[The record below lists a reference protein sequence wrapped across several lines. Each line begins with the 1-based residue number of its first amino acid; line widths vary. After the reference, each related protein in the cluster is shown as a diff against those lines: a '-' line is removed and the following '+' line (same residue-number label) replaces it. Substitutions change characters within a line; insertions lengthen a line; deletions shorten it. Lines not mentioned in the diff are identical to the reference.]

1 MVSTDYDAERIAN
14 YIVWYD
20 SYSGFYDQEL
30 TTEEF
35 ESEVGAVMDSF
46 SDPVAVRRLVD
57 DFEDKVLWGPND
69 PEMTRVAKEVYAYVR
84 RLQKGFLRQGQL
96 KAAVPN
102 RKPKFG
108 RGR

>member
-20 SYSGFYDQEL
+20 SYSGLYDREL

-35 ESEVGAVMDSF
+35 ESEVETVMDSF
-46 SDPVAVRRLVD
+46 SDPVAVRHLVD
-57 DFEDKVLWGPND
+57 DFEDKVLWGPDD
-69 PEMTRVAKEVYAYVR
+69 PEMKRVAKEVYAYVR

-108 RGR
+108 RR